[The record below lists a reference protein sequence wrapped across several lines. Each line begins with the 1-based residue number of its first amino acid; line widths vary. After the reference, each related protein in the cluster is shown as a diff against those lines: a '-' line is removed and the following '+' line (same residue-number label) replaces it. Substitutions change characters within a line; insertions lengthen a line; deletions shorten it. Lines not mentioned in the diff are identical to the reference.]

1 MAGKQKLTIQDLAK
15 IREKTKSLMTIREGE
30 GRARVTVHMG
40 TCGIAAG
47 ARDIMDALLEEIS
60 KANIQDVIVTTSG
73 CAGLCGA
80 EPMMTIEFKNQ
91 PPVKYGR
98 PDPGKAAEDLRPAHP
113 GRPDGR
119 GPRAGRRQRNRV
131 LRGSR
136 ETLSRPPVGLCRHR
150 LRLLRVFQDQ
160 GGPRRGDQ
168 EEEPPGRS
176 PGRGHG
182 LQRVLRAGPD
192 RPGPAGR
199 HLLPA
204 PHGRRRASSRR
215 GAPAQGPS
223 GQEADVRP
231 AGREASPSRR

>member
-91 PPVKYGR
+91 PPVKYGYLTPEKLR
-98 PDPGKAAEDLRPAHP
+98 KIFVQHILGGQMAADL
-113 GRPDGR
+113 
-119 GPRAGRRQRNRV
+119 V
-131 LRGSR
+131 LAVGS
-136 ETLSRPPVGLCRHR
+136 ETVY
-150 LRLLRVFQDQ
+150 
-160 GGPRRGDQ
+160 
-168 EEEPPGRS
+168 
-176 PGRGHG
+176 
-182 LQRVLRAGPD
+182 
-192 RPGPAGR
+192 
-199 HLLPA
+199 
-204 PHGRRRASSRR
+204 
-215 GAPAQGPS
+215 
-223 GQEADVRP
+223 
-231 AGREASPSRR
+231 